1 MQRYNHFSNKQNFFN
16 FFASIGCI
24 LVAKTPITMDKRET
38 LNDIYRQLAGAG
50 VVTTKKEFAQLLG
63 VNDKG
68 LSSAMNGSERHLT
81 DSLVAKAVRLLNERL
96 AEDTPEE
103 YTVPLVPFSVRGGAL
118 QGFSD
123 GAMEWE
129 CERITSPVA
138 GAELAMEV
146 VGDSMAPGFP
156 AGTRVLLK
164 AVPAD
169 TFVAWGEVYVLDT
182 VNGPV
187 LKRIMPTDEGDVWE
201 LRSDNPDYPP
211 FRIRTQHVRGVW
223 RVLLRMIQ

>member
-1 MQRYNHFSNKQNFFN
+1 MEKEKEI
-16 FFASIGCI
+16 A
-24 LVAKTPITMDKRET
+24 AT
-38 LNDIYRQLAGAG
+38 LRAFLSENGISMTEAAAR
-50 VVTTKKEFAQLLG
+50 LG
-63 VNDKG
+63 VSQQAVSNQ
-68 LSSAMNGSERHLT
+68 LSGRKLGQNVARNWAEVFGFRVEYLLT
-81 DSLVAKAVRLLNERL
+81 GEGPVMEGDDEGM
-96 AEDTPEE
+96 DPET
-103 YTVPLVPFSVRGGAL
+103 TVPLVPFSVRGGAL